1 MNTQGKAADKPKAP
15 CYREVRTV
23 GGTVWVYL
31 PQSYCD
37 QYFTLGSKYQQSIIT
52 PASVFEV
59 SDTLAHEISEALS
72 LDHQITPLQFLNK
85 ATGSDDTGDG
95 ESEETDPA

>member
-1 MNTQGKAADKPKAP
+1 
-15 CYREVRTV
+15 
-23 GGTVWVYL
+23 
-31 PQSYCD
+31 
-37 QYFTLGSKYQQSIIT
+37 
-52 PASVFEV
+52 VFEV

-72 LDHQITPLQFLNK
+72 LDHQITPLQFLNN